1 MKLIKMTDDR
11 TYINPEQII
20 YIDLSPIMKNGMYDL
35 TIHLARG
42 VKITLH
48 FDSAMESKEYLKRLM
63 NDEQ

>member
-1 MKLIKMTDDR
+1 MKLIKLTDDR

-35 TIHLARG
+35 TIHLVRG

-48 FDSAMESKEYLKRLM
+48 FDSAMESKEYLERLM